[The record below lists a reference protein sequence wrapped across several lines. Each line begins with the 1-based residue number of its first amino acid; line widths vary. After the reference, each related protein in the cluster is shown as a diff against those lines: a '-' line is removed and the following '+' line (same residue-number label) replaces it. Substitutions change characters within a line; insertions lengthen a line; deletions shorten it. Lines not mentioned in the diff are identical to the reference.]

1 VVETAE
7 HGFPENDW
15 VGRRGQIGSA
25 VIKVE
30 IECPRCVMT
39 THGFRDLPEDPRIMR
54 HLVKENDGNLGVYL
68 SIEQPGEIAVGDS
81 ISWLD

>member
-1 VVETAE
+1 
-7 HGFPENDW
+7 
-15 VGRRGQIGSA
+15 
-25 VIKVE
+25 
-30 IECPRCVMT
+30 MT
-39 THGFRDLPEDPRIMR
+39 THGFRDLPKDPRIMR